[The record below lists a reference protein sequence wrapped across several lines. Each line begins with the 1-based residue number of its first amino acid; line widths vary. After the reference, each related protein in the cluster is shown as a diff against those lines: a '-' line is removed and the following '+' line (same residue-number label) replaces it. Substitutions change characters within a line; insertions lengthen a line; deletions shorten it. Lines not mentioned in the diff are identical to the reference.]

1 MSTEINSIENK
12 QSEVGEIS
20 TSEIAERVQQI
31 MTREDVTVVVIYK
44 NNQPDEK
51 ISAQDLVENIE
62 ELVEGKK
69 LRRIVVT
76 KANGETLLDVS
87 LRTGVVMAVLSI
99 FLFPKVFGLGVVGAL
114 LARVKAEV
122 VSPNIKTVEIETN
135 KAE

>member
-12 QSEVGEIS
+12 QSQVAEIN
-20 TSEIAERVQQI
+20 TNQIAERVQQI
-31 MTREDVTVVVIYK
+31 MAQEDVTVVVIYK
-44 NNQPDEK
+44 NNEQEHK

-122 VSPNIKTVEIETN
+122 VSPNIKTVEIESS

>member
-1 MSTEINSIENK
+1 MNMEVSNAENK
-12 QSEVGEIS
+12 QSEIS
-20 TSEIAERVQQI
+20 EVNTSQLAERVEQMMAQ
-31 MTREDVTVVVIYK
+31 EDVTVVVIYK
-44 NNQPDEK
+44 NNQQPQK

-122 VSPNIKTVEIETN
+122 VSPNIKTVEIESSN
-135 KAE
+135 AK